1 MNAPQ
6 QKEVSGS
13 NAEAH
18 IDGSL
23 WLSIIALLG
32 AAIAVVTS
40 RMEPEK
46 IELRFQLQQQRLET
60 TNREQAKLIDDM
72 RVTVR
77 DMETEVMLLRQDVAD
92 LRVESRSKLE
102 PRARPK

>member
-23 WLSIIALLG
+23 WLAVVAI
-32 AAIAVVTS
+32 AIAVLAYGTQHGN
-40 RMEPEK
+40 EK
-46 IELRFQLQQQRLET
+46 AVDLKQLQQDQ
-60 TNREQAKLIDDM
+60 KLAQQDQKI
-72 RVTVR
+72 R
-77 DMETEVMLLRQDVAD
+77 DLETEVMLLRQDVTD
-92 LRVESRSKLE
+92 LRVESQSKLQ
-102 PRARPK
+102 PRARPR

>member
-18 IDGSL
+18 IDGSI
-23 WLSIIALLG
+23 WLSIVAI
-32 AAIAVVTS
+32 AIAVLAYGTQHGN
-40 RMEPEK
+40 EK
-46 IELRFQLQQQRLET
+46 ALDLKTAQQDLKLQQQDH
-60 TNREQAKLIDDM
+60 KI
-72 RVTVR
+72 R
-77 DMETEVMLLRQDVAD
+77 DLETEVMLLRQDVSD
-92 LRVESRSKLE
+92 LRIEAQSKLQ